1 MYQPKPQQNE
11 QGKNM
16 HQSEQSKSGQSEIK
30 LVHKLIEVIDKYFYL
45 LPFYPFEINMFM
57 H

>member
-1 MYQPKPQQNE
+1 MYQPKPPQNE

-16 HQSEQSKSGQSEIK
+16 YQSEQSKSGQSEIK
-30 LVHKLIEVIDKYFYL
+30 LVHQLIEVIRNYFYL
-45 LPFYPFEINMFM
+45 LPYYPFEINMFM

>member
-1 MYQPKPQQNE
+1 MYQPKPPQNE

-16 HQSEQSKSGQSEIK
+16 YQSEQSKSGQSEIK
-30 LVHKLIEVIDKYFYL
+30 LVHQLIEVISNYFYL